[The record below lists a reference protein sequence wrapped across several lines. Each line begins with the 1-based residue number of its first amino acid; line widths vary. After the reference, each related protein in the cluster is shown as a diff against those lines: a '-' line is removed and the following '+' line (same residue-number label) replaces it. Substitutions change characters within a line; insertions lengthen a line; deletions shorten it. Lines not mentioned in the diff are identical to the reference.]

1 MPHRTSRISFVL
13 RQSSEEELLVLA
25 KVWETCGTK
34 SISDRWYVREE
45 NETRSR
51 ANLRSRAGSD

>member
-34 SISDRWYVREE
+34 SISDRW
-45 NETRSR
+45 
-51 ANLRSRAGSD
+51 LRPRGERNAVTGEPTVQGRI